1 MTTEI
6 LTERIDQTLLITLS
20 GPATRNALSPQVHA
34 AGVELLNVADA
45 DPGVRAVVLTGSGGH
60 FCGGGDLQRLA
71 HLRVHDAV
79 QQARHVEAFHRWV
92 EALRSSPKP
101 VIAAVEGV
109 AAGGGLSLA
118 LACDLVVA
126 SDSARFVSAY
136 SRVGLSTDGGGSWHL
151 ARQLSRGQAL
161 AWLWGGDER
170 SAQQL
175 HEVGLVHEVVP
186 SGTAR
191 NAALALA
198 DRLAQVPPGVLAS
211 MKELVNDAPHQP
223 LGAQLQQEQRHFM
236 DNLLSP
242 EAGEAIQSFLQ
253 RKKP

>member
-1 MTTEI
+1 
-6 LTERIDQTLLITLS
+6 
-20 GPATRNALSPQVHA
+20 VYA

-45 DPGVRAVVLTGSGGH
+45 DPEVRAVVITGHGGH

-71 HLRVHDAV
+71 HLRTHDPA

-136 SRVGLSTDGGGSWHL
+136 SRVGLSSDGGCSWHL
-151 ARQLSRGQAL
+151 ARQLTRSQAL

-175 HEVGLVHEVVP
+175 QAAGLVHEVVP
-186 SGTAR
+186 SGTACT
-191 NAALALA
+191 AALALA
-198 DRLAQVPPGVLAS
+198 ERLALMPPAVVAS
-211 MKELVNDAPHQP
+211 LKELVNDAPHQA
-223 LGAQLQQEQRHFM
+223 LGAHLQQEQKHFM
-236 DNLLSP
+236 QNLLAD
-242 EAGEAIQSFLQ
+242 EAGQAMGAFLQ
-253 RKKP
+253 RKRR